1 MSTCY
6 YSNFSGVPLDTQ
18 PRCALGYY
26 CPFITEKNP
35 NSIPV
40 FCIPS
45 PKCQFLR
52 LQGLSCTD
60 GYRGAQ
66 GLFEPTICTSG
77 SYCPTPNEIYPCPA
91 KHYCPTGTFQPRE
104 CDFFSICPQGT
115 IRQLSLNGIIA
126 CLLLDLLL
134 IGLIIRQRSIE
145 KKRTFIDS
153 FKTTT
158 REKQK
163 VNLKLADTFKKS
175 MNGKLFQ
182 MHFKFQNL
190 GYDLPDGRRLLQ
202 NVSGKIE
209 GGKMT
214 AIMGPSGAGKSTFM
228 NLLCGKLSKSF
239 GNLWINGKEVPL
251 GKFKKIYGFV
261 PQDDIMYRELTVRE
275 NILHSARIRSP
286 SSWTNEEIEAHV
298 DAVLDTLNLT
308 DVAHQI
314 IGDENERGVS
324 GGQRKR
330 VNIGMEI
337 ASTPLCLC
345 LDEPTLDS
353 TAALEVTEMLGSIA
367 KIGMTII
374 AVIHQPRPEIFR
386 RFDNVMM
393 IVPGG
398 RVAYFGPT
406 NRAREYFEGI
416 GFVFSTDSNE
426 ADVLMDILCG
436 RGVHSG
442 KGFTAEELAVHWSSE
457 SKNTKTELE
466 KDYPKFKNPEIAQPD
481 DKPSQEDFN
490 SSETV
495 VTENS
500 VDEAFHD
507 NSTALVNER
516 GQFRSLSTIALEIF
530 VGAGAGSL
538 MGGSVNSISEMY
550 AGMFIAPYT
559 LLSTS
564 PFYWPVPQFGL
575 LTGLAVALSAAP
587 SGVRIFSE
595 ERPIYWRY
603 TSSGHSPIA
612 YYIGKNLASLYR
624 MIYSSL
630 HFASVLYFF
639 AKPMIPFWVQFSMI
653 LLMYFGVYGLS
664 IFVSTIVK
672 RENATL
678 LAVVVAL
685 FCAVFCGYG
694 PTITEAKSWGL
705 YFLWAIQF
713 NMWGCEAQFSETLK
727 VYEHVYEN
735 QFAIDGFGYTLNR
748 TIFDFVMMVAI
759 GIVWRI
765 MGYVTLV
772 GLNRDKQR

>member
-1 MSTCY
+1 M
-6 YSNFSGVPLDTQ
+6 
-18 PRCALGYY
+18 
-26 CPFITEKNP
+26 
-35 NSIPV
+35 
-40 FCIPS
+40 
-45 PKCQFLR
+45 
-52 LQGLSCTD
+52 
-60 GYRGAQ
+60 
-66 GLFEPTICTSG
+66 
-77 SYCPTPNEIYPCPA
+77 
-91 KHYCPTGTFQPRE
+91 
-104 CDFFSICPQGT
+104 
-115 IRQLSLNGIIA
+115 
-126 CLLLDLLL
+126 
-134 IGLIIRQRSIE
+134 E
-145 KKRTFIDS
+145 KKRTFVDS
-153 FKTTT
+153 FKTATK
-158 REKQK
+158 EKQK

-175 MNGKLFQ
+175 MNGKQFQ
-182 MHFKFQNL
+182 MHFKFKNL

-209 GGKMT
+209 SGKMT
-214 AIMGPSGAGKSTFM
+214 AIMGQSGAGKSTFM
-228 NLLCGKLSKSF
+228 NLLCGKLSKTF

-286 SSWTNEEIEAHV
+286 SSWTNTEIEAHV

-345 LDEPTLDS
+345 LDEPTSGLDS

-367 KIGMTII
+367 KIGMTIV

-406 NRAREYFEGI
+406 NQAKRYFESI
-416 GFVFSTDSNE
+416 GYIFPADSNE

-436 RGVHSG
+436 RGVHTSNG
-442 KGFTAEELAVHWSSE
+442 YTSEELAAHWTSE
-457 SKNTKTELE
+457 YGSEKKAALE
-466 KDYPKFKNPEIAQPD
+466 KDYPSFNNPEIAQPD
-481 DKPSQEDFN
+481 EKTSQEDFN

-495 VTENS
+495 VTENT

-516 GQFRSLSTIALEIF
+516 GVNLIRQIWYCHNLSILQQYRSLSTIALEIF

-538 MGGSVNSISEMY
+538 MGGAVSSISEMY
-550 AGMFIAPYT
+550 AGMFIKPYT

-603 TSSGHSPIA
+603 TSSGHSAIA
-612 YYIGKNLASLYR
+612 YFIATSLYR
-624 MIYSSL
+624 MVYSSL

-639 AKPMIPFWVQFSMI
+639 AKPMIPFWAQFTMI

-694 PTITEAKSWGL
+694 PTITQAKSWGL

-727 VYEHVYEN
+727 VYENVYEN
-735 QFAIDGFGYTLNR
+735 QFAIDGFGYTLDR
-748 TIFDFVMMVAI
+748 TLFDFLMMVVI
-759 GIVWRI
+759 GLVWRV
-765 MGYVTLV
+765 MGYITLV
-772 GLNRDKQR
+772 SLHKKKQR

>member
-1 MSTCY
+1 
-6 YSNFSGVPLDTQ
+6 
-18 PRCALGYY
+18 
-26 CPFITEKNP
+26 
-35 NSIPV
+35 
-40 FCIPS
+40 
-45 PKCQFLR
+45 
-52 LQGLSCTD
+52 
-60 GYRGAQ
+60 
-66 GLFEPTICTSG
+66 
-77 SYCPTPNEIYPCPA
+77 
-91 KHYCPTGTFQPRE
+91 
-104 CDFFSICPQGT
+104 
-115 IRQLSLNGIIA
+115 
-126 CLLLDLLL
+126 
-134 IGLIIRQRSIE
+134 
-145 KKRTFIDS
+145 
-153 FKTTT
+153 
-158 REKQK
+158 
-163 VNLKLADTFKKS
+163 
-175 MNGKLFQ
+175 
-182 MHFKFQNL
+182 MHFKFKNL

-286 SSWTNEEIEAHV
+286 SSWTHEEIEAHV

-345 LDEPTLDS
+345 LDEPTSGYAFIDYRLDS

-367 KIGMTII
+367 KIGMTVV

-406 NRAREYFEGI
+406 NKAREYFESI
-416 GFVFSTDSNE
+416 GYIFSTGSNE

-436 RGVHSG
+436 RGVHNSTG
-442 KGFTAEELAVHWSSE
+442 YTSEELALRWSNE
-457 SKNTKTELE
+457 SKDTKTVLE
-466 KDYPKFKNPEIAQPD
+466 KDYPKFNDPEIAEPD
-481 DKPSQEDFN
+481 GKQSQEDLD

-495 VTENS
+495 ITENS

-516 GQFRSLSTIALEIF
+516 GVDLLRQIWYCHNLSILQQYRSLSTIGLEIF

-713 NMWGCEAQFSETLK
+713 NMWGCEAQCNYHLTLVSETLK

-735 QFAIDGFGYTLNR
+735 QFAIDGFGYTLDR
-748 TIFDFVMMVAI
+748 TIFDFVMMIVI